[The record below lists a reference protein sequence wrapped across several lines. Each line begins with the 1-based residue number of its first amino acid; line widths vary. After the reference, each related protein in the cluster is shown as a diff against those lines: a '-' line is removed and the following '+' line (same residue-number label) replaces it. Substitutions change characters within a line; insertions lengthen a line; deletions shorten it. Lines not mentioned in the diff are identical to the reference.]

1 MSTQAGSELRPRPLR
16 KTYVPMN
23 HSFTLDD
30 VRQALVLEAFDVT
43 TAHEKMM
50 PFGGAGR
57 RLPADPA
64 QVRIGA
70 VLLLLYCRNQEMYLV
85 LTRRR
90 EDLQSHAGQISLPGG
105 RQEGVETLFE
115 AALRET
121 EEEIGVSST
130 AVSFVGQL
138 SPIYVPPSGFL
149 VHPFIGWYKAKQQ
162 PTFRPSLDE
171 VAEIIE
177 VPVRE
182 LLDPATAVTEA
193 WDFHGSQVM
202 VPYFAVQ
209 GHKVWGATAIML
221 SEFVERV
228 RVAGSNGGEAS

>member
-1 MSTQAGSELRPRPLR
+1 
-16 KTYVPMN
+16 MN
-23 HSFTLDD
+23 YPYTLDHI
-30 VRQALVLEAFDVT
+30 RESLVLDEFDIVA
-43 TAHEKMM
+43 AHEKMM

-57 RLPADPA
+57 RLPTDRS

-70 VLLLLYCRNQEMYLV
+70 VLLLLYCRQEELFLV

-121 EEEIGVSST
+121 EEEVGVPST

-138 SPIYVPPSGFL
+138 TPIYVPPSGFM
-149 VHPFIGWYKAKQQ
+149 VHPFIGWYKAKPG

-228 RVAGSNGGEAS
+228 RVAGSNGVEAG